1 MEERHNV
8 YRDGKVH
15 LLSEKCATCI
25 FKPHERPV
33 SGARVAGM
41 VRDTMDTDGA
51 TVVCH
56 HTLYQKEGD
65 PQENAICRGW
75 YDRLGDRDSL
85 LQVAERMGIIKEV
98 PPPVD

>member
-1 MEERHNV
+1 MEERHNI
-8 YRDGKVH
+8 YREGKVH
-15 LLSEKCATCI
+15 VLSELCSSCI
-25 FKPHERPV
+25 FRPHERPV

-41 VRDTMDTDGA
+41 VRATMDTDGA

-56 HTLYQKEGD
+56 KTLYREGPD
-65 PQENAICRGW
+65 ENAICRGW

-85 LQVAERMGIIKEV
+85 LQAAERMGIIKEV

>member
-1 MEERHNV
+1 MVMGEHNI
-8 YRDGKVH
+8 YREGKVH
-15 LLSEKCATCI
+15 VLSELCSSCI

-33 SGARVAGM
+33 DGARVAEM

-56 HTLYQKEGD
+56 KTLYREVD
-65 PQENAICRGW
+65 EHAICRGW
-75 YDRLGDRDSL
+75 LDRFGERDSL

>member
-1 MEERHNV
+1 MEEEKERHNV

-15 LLSEKCATCI
+15 VLSELCSSCI

-33 SGARVAGM
+33 DGARVAGM

-56 HTLYQKEGD
+56 KTLYREVD
-65 PQENAICRGW
+65 EHAICRGW
-75 YDRLGDRDSL
+75 LDRFGGRDSL
-85 LQVAERMGIIKEV
+85 LQAAERMGIIKEV